1 MGVASTMLG
10 AWMLQLIIGAQVAL
24 GNYQVYFTSYYR
36 YTLGYKTIE
45 TSDFYPMFTIIL
57 GTSSLCYPFGN

>member
-1 MGVASTMLG
+1 MSSKTDNQDVAKGDNYQSTSMKGTVSTMLG

-36 YTLGYKTIE
+36 YTLGYSTLQN
-45 TSDFYPMFTIIL
+45 S
-57 GTSSLCYPFGN
+57 